1 MHDWEFVATSIGCVC
16 GCDHSRLTS
25 GPTVE
30 HHSTSKLSWH
40 TPETQEY
47 PCTHKHTGTRV
58 NSLWHCFTEI
68 FLLLAM
74 DIIAKN
80 AKCCRVPLQSY
91 LHVLYKHYKV
101 SRQLLIQYINY
112 SIVQHFTRFTV
123 LG

>member
-74 DIIAKN
+74 DIIAKM
-80 AKCCRVPLQSY
+80 QSVVEY
-91 LHVLYKHYKV
+91 HCSPTCMYCTNTTK
-101 SRQLLIQYINY
+101 SPDNY
-112 SIVQHFTRFTV
+112 
-123 LG
+123 